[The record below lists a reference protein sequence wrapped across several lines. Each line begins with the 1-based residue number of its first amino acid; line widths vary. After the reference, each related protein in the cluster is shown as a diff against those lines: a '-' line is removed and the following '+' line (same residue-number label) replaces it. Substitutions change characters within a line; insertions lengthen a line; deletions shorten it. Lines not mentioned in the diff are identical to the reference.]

1 MSLLTNNWGMMD
13 YQYEEMASESK
24 LTIIRHIIEDMKPYL
39 NQRQITELNQS
50 LMQNLEDVDL
60 VFKEQAYDKDFRKE
74 NKRLFESFMDSK
86 KLEGRSENTLN
97 YYSMMLKKLLSSIEK
112 PLQNYTTNEIRE
124 WLLLYKETGVS
135 NVTVNNVRRIF
146 NSFFS
151 WLEAEEYILRNPM
164 RRIHRVKEEYQV
176 KKAFSE
182 GEIEKLRVHLKD
194 KTRDRA
200 IFELLL
206 STGMRLSELVELNKG
221 DVDFT
226 EKEIIVFGKGAKQR
240 IVYFNDAT
248 SLFLQTYLKSRNDDA
263 MPLFVQENRTD
274 GEYLR
279 LGKSGV
285 GTIVRRWGKETGITN
300 VHPHR
305 FRRTMATRALR
316 AGMPIEQIQVLLG
329 HSSIETTRIYA
340 KVNQDD
346 VKYAHRKYV
355 R

>member
-1 MSLLTNNWGMMD
+1 MSLLINNWGMMD
-13 YQYEEMASESK
+13 YSYEEMASESK
-24 LTIIRHIIEDMKPYL
+24 LNIIRRILEDMKPYL
-39 NQRQITELNQS
+39 NQKQVSELNRV
-50 LMQNLEDVDL
+50 LLLNLEDVELID
-60 VFKEQAYDKDFRKE
+60 KERPYDVDYQVE
-74 NKRLFESFMDSK
+74 NKRLFDSFLDSK
-86 KLEGRSENTLN
+86 KLEGRSQNTL
-97 YYSMMLKKLLSSIEK
+97 YFYSSTLEKLLASFDK
-112 PLQNYTTNEIRE
+112 PLQNVTTNDIRE
-124 WLLLYKETGVS
+124 WLLLYSETGVS

-182 GEIEKLRVHLKD
+182 SEIERMRVHLKD
-194 KTRDRA
+194 NLRDRA

-206 STGMRLSELVELNKG
+206 STGMRLSELAQLNKG
-221 DVDFT
+221 DVDFS
-226 EKEIIVFGKGAKQR
+226 EREILVFGKGAKQR

-248 SLFLQTYLKSRNDDA
+248 HLFLQDYLESRTDDNPA
-263 MPLFVQENRTD
+263 LFVHEKRTK
-274 GEYLR
+274 GQFER
-279 LGKSGV
+279 LGKSGL
-285 GTIVRRWGKETGITN
+285 GTIARMWGRNSGIDK